1 MTRSLPVVRLFR
13 TREAGADRVA
23 FIELFFDLVFVFAV
37 TQLSHH
43 VIEHLTPAGVL
54 EGVLMLIAVWWVWM
68 YTTWVTNWMNPETG
82 PVRWMLIA
90 MMLVG
95 LVLSTAIPYA
105 FVDRGLQFALAYVVM
120 QLGRTIFVIVSYQR
134 TGQADAALNL
144 TRIALWFVASAPFWI
159 AGALIG
165 GTAQFVL
172 WAVALAIEL
181 FAPVV
186 RYWVPVIGNS
196 PIESWQ
202 VAGGHMAE
210 RSGLFMIV
218 ALGESII
225 VTGTVF
231 SRSDLTASSVLAFLA
246 AFVGTILFWLLYFSH
261 GAEHGHR
268 YISAAEQTGRIARF
282 TYTYLHMLLVGGVV
296 LVAVGDELVLA
307 HPDDP
312 IDPTT
317 LAVVVGA
324 PALYLLGNLL
334 FKRSIGRPWL
344 RSHLLGMAA
353 LTAFWLAAPALPG
366 LTPLAV
372 TWIVN
377 GIVAIVV
384 ALDELGWTTEGDDDE
399 NEARTE
405 QSAGHDR

>member
-1 MTRSLPVVRLFR
+1 
-13 TREAGADRVA
+13 
-23 FIELFFDLVFVFAV
+23 
-37 TQLSHH
+37 
-43 VIEHLTPAGVL
+43 
-54 EGVLMLIAVWWVWM
+54 
-68 YTTWVTNWMNPETG
+68 
-82 PVRWMLIA
+82 
-90 MMLVG
+90 
-95 LVLSTAIPYA
+95 
-105 FVDRGLQFALAYVVM
+105 
-120 QLGRTIFVIVSYQR
+120 
-134 TGQADAALNL
+134 
-144 TRIALWFVASAPFWI
+144 
-159 AGALIG
+159 
-165 GTAQFVL
+165 
-172 WAVALAIEL
+172 
-181 FAPVV
+181 
-186 RYWVPVIGNS
+186 
-196 PIESWQ
+196 
-202 VAGGHMAE
+202 
-210 RSGLFMIV
+210 
-218 ALGESII
+218 
-225 VTGTVF
+225 
-231 SRSDLTASSVLAFLA
+231 
-246 AFVGTILFWLLYFSH
+246 
-261 GAEHGHR
+261 
-268 YISAAEQTGRIARF
+268 
-282 TYTYLHMLLVGGVV
+282 V